1 MRMRR
6 AFDALALVCA
16 VAVAVTACGGGD
28 GGDEG
33 GASDSTIDESATT
46 TEEETT
52 TTLSPDDAVIADY
65 NAAQEAVK
73 AAYDPADPEHPDLL
87 THYSG
92 PVLERHQA
100 TLAEYQLEG
109 LSDVLLSKESNPQV
123 ISLLDTT
130 AVVED
135 CMTEV
140 LQLTDS
146 TTRESESEPRTYG
159 GLIRSD
165 LELIDGTWTVVD
177 ARTVEEVC

>member
-1 MRMRR
+1 M
-6 AFDALALVCA
+6 
-16 VAVAVTACGGGD
+16 
-28 GGDEG
+28 
-33 GASDSTIDESATT
+33 
-46 TEEETT
+46 
-52 TTLSPDDAVIADY
+52 
-65 NAAQEAVK
+65 
-73 AAYDPADPEHPDLL
+73 
-87 THYSG
+87 
-92 PVLERHQA
+92 
-100 TLAEYQLEG
+100 
-109 LSDVLLSKESNPQV
+109 LLSKESNPQV